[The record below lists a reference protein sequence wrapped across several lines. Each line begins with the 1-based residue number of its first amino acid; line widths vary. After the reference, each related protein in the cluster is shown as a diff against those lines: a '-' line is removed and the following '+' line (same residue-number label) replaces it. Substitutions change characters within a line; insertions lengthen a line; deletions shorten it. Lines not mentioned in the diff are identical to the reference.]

1 MQFALCQ
8 VLRRLMSR
16 KGRGILEMLQMILSF
31 FLMTCCLNL
40 FLSTSALGA
49 REDISD
55 HTVSR
60 IQWTQRTN
68 GGLLQNG
75 YAGFSRD
82 DYEAVR
88 TVSSAEL
95 VYATWYSTLVQP
107 SARTE
112 NIKEIF
118 LIFAPRDSLPLLGEI
133 TLADADMP
141 IYHAS
146 AVGLSAEAA
155 DALARA
161 QTAGECC
168 ALNPGSIAQNL
179 LRNGYAREDISLTNV
194 FAVPMEYMADF
205 DAADTLGVYLTADFA
220 SADAQAIVCLLYQHH
235 PTGIEYCVLPMN
247 SRMTVSLDRA
257 SDQARDFMM
266 YSTILLAAVSIGLI
280 GSMLTRWSKRKKEY
294 AVLRCLGVPGNDAV
308 VRECDG
314 DGDSVPAFG
323 GHRRSAG
330 GDCVT
335 SYHSGRSRRAWEH
348 RGDCR
353 TDSLCH
359 GGWRAVVPDSSAPAA
374 ACRAG
379 GGTAVQ

>member
-1 MQFALCQ
+1 
-8 VLRRLMSR
+8 
-16 KGRGILEMLQMILSF
+16 
-31 FLMTCCLNL
+31 
-40 FLSTSALGA
+40 
-49 REDISD
+49 
-55 HTVSR
+55 
-60 IQWTQRTN
+60 
-68 GGLLQNG
+68 
-75 YAGFSRD
+75 
-82 DYEAVR
+82 
-88 TVSSAEL
+88 
-95 VYATWYSTLVQP
+95 
-107 SARTE
+107 
-112 NIKEIF
+112 
-118 LIFAPRDSLPLLGEI
+118 
-133 TLADADMP
+133 MP

-161 QTAGECC
+161 QTAGECY

-235 PTGIEYCVLPMN
+235 STGIEYCVLPMN

-280 GSMLTRWSKRKKEY
+280 GSMLTCWSKRKKEY
-294 AVLRCLGVPGNDAV
+294 AVLSCLGVPETTLAF
-308 VRECDG
+308 E
-314 DGDSVPAFG
+314 SVMEMVIPFLLSG
-323 GHRRSAG
+323 SSAQCW

-348 RGDCR
+348 TGDCR

-359 GGWRAVVPDSSAPAA
+359 GGWRAVVLILLHQQRHVVLAA
-374 ACRAG
+374 VLRYNE
-379 GGTAVQ
+379 

>member
-1 MQFALCQ
+1 
-8 VLRRLMSR
+8 MSR
-16 KGRGILEMLQMILSF
+16 KGRGILEMLQLILSF

-88 TVSSAEL
+88 TVSSAKL

-112 NIKEIF
+112 DVKEIL

-161 QTAGECC
+161 QTAGECY

-179 LRNGYAREDISLTNV
+179 LRNGYAREDISLANV

-205 DAADTLGVYLTADFA
+205 DAADTLGVYLAADFA
-220 SADAQAIVCLLYQHH
+220 SADAQTIVRLLYQHH

-266 YSTILLAAVSIGLI
+266 YSAILLAAVSIGLI

-294 AVLRCLGVPGNDAV
+294 AVLRCLGVPETTLAFESVMEMVIPFLLSGVIGAV
-308 VRECDG
+308 LGAIASPHITVGEVAVHG
-314 DGDSVPAFG
+314 SIQAIAAPILFAAV
-323 GHRRSAG
+323 AG
-330 GDCVT
+330 
-335 SYHSGRSRRAWEH
+335 ALL
-348 RGDCR
+348 
-353 TDSLCH
+353 SLILLH
-359 GGWRAVVPDSSAPAA
+359 QQRHVVLAAVL
-374 ACRAG
+374 RYNE
-379 GGTAVQ
+379 